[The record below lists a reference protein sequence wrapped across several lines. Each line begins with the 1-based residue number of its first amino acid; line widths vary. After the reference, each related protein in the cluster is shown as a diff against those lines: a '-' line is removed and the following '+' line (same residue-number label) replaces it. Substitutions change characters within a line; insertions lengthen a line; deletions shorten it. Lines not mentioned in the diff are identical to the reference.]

1 MGQSPFFIISGG
13 RHRGAFDAI
22 PSGKAE
28 DAAEPAEEPAEGPA
42 AEPAKGPKKNRK
54 GK

>member
-28 DAAEPAEEPAEGPA
+28 DAAEPAEEPAE
-42 AEPAKGPKKNRK
+42 EPAKGPKKNRK